1 MYEVSAT
8 DGFAWIQQNNARN
21 QFFYQ
26 TSQGKADSYKCSLPK
41 GMNCVAEIIHL
52 TVPSQRLEAERQIL
66 NRLGFQFTDLAR
78 MMVKKPE
85 DLNFSTSDNHRIRQA
100 NRVDYDIIHML
111 FTDAFDELT
120 DAIPVEEELCQYLSN
135 GEIWVNEEITSQKIL
150 GCALFEPSGKRTW
163 IRHVTVEK
171 SMRGKGVAK
180 ELLQM
185 YISQRA
191 QDTEYSLWVKDTNEA
206 AVSLYRKIGFEETK
220 RQMDIWTITAQ

>member
-1 MYEVSAT
+1 MRKISDYGEVKGKLASSKGSISNCYWMPEDVIRMIGAGQLYEVSAT

-120 DAIPVEEELCQYLSN
+120 DAIPVEEELCQ
-135 GEIWVNEEITSQKIL
+135 
-150 GCALFEPSGKRTW
+150 
-163 IRHVTVEK
+163 
-171 SMRGKGVAK
+171 
-180 ELLQM
+180 
-185 YISQRA
+185 
-191 QDTEYSLWVKDTNEA
+191 
-206 AVSLYRKIGFEETK
+206 
-220 RQMDIWTITAQ
+220 